1 MTDTNK
7 TPEDL
12 RKKNSGPTWD
22 LANSPTPWIPLSLSD
37 SALVETLEAVKNSL
51 VPVVEAAKT
60 IIEVIKT
67 IVEAALNL
75 ILAAVDVGAAAVKA
89 AINAVRDLLENILD
103 VGSFYTLLV
112 PIGRTDLETS
122 GKIMTDAVLGGNPYP
137 EQLPISGEDLLGS
150 GGNYGF
156 LKTVID
162 SMDDGA
168 DPNRPLFTQDAHI
181 AAGVIVLGTTNLY
194 DLLNVIDKFF
204 GALKVPG
211 SSTYYRPSTQ
221 PRGLRA
227 AVVPSS
233 YGTKFGG
240 PDDDNIAGSPDGDHP
255 YAVKL
260 EWEHEDR
267 VINVD
272 DFGATL
278 SIHEVLIFRA
288 EDPDVINLESSS
300 SWVPQEIGNMPF
312 DELTNEFFD
321 NTVEVGKRYTYGVGF
336 ALSMEYD
343 TGMRVYPYPSVLQT
357 ARVSTTNIQM
367 AATHGVPPDWVK
379 YNLLDMLFPQA
390 RVYVEQYLIKFL
402 DSLED
407 SLDDITEAIR
417 EYIEFLQE
425 EIDRYSGW
433 VEDILNRI
441 QDLIEALTWPNV
453 YAGATFIYSEPTLD
467 GGGGN
472 RFFISQLAK
481 ALYDANDTHRPP
493 FDSGNEAVAGL
504 VLMAGSESAGTI
516 KRFRTF
522 LETFLGSAEA
532 AAESPIQQALNSIDY
547 LTEQAER
554 QLCMNPMFEAI
565 ACTEEEPAGNAFDS
579 QFEPATEAAE
589 CGKKES

>member
-12 RKKNSGPTWD
+12 KKKNSGPTWD
-22 LANSPTPWIPLSLSD
+22 LAGSPAPWIPLSLSD
-37 SALVETLEAVKNSL
+37 SVLVETLEAVKNSL

-60 IIEVIKT
+60 IIDIIKT

-75 ILAAVDVGAAAVKA
+75 ILGAVDVGAAAVKA
-89 AINAVRDLLENILD
+89 AIAAVRDLLENILD

-112 PIGRTDLETS
+112 PVGRTDLETS

-156 LKTVID
+156 MRTVID
-162 SMDDGA
+162 SMNDSK
-168 DPNRPLFTQDAHI
+168 DPNRPRFSQDAHI

-194 DLLNVIDKFF
+194 DLLAVIDKFF

-211 SSTYYRPSTQ
+211 SNTYYKPSSQ

-227 AVVPSS
+227 TVVPSS

-240 PDDDNIAGSPDGDHP
+240 PDDDNIAGDPDGDHP

-272 DFGATL
+272 DFGYTTA
-278 SIHEVLIFRA
+278 IGRVLIFRA
-288 EDPDVINLESSS
+288 EDPDVIDLASTRNWAQWEVGS
-300 SWVPQEIGNMPF
+300 MPF

-321 NTVEVGKRYTYGVGF
+321 NTIEVGKRYSYGVGF
-336 ALSMEYD
+336 ELAIENEDGFTVGAYLR
-343 TGMRVYPYPSVLQT
+343 TIQT

-390 RVYVEQYLIKFL
+390 RVFVEQYLIKFL

-407 SLDDITEAIR
+407 SLEDITAAIR

-425 EIDRYSGW
+425 EIDRYSSW
-433 VEDILNRI
+433 VEDILSRI

-453 YAGATFIYSEPTLD
+453 YAGATFIYSEPTLE

-481 ALYDANDTHRPP
+481 ALYATDDTHRPP

-532 AAESPIQQALNSIDY
+532 SVGSPMQQALDSIDY

-554 QLCMNPMFEAI
+554 QLCMNPMFEAVL
-565 ACTEEEPAGNAFDS
+565 CTEEEPAGHAFDPK
-579 QFEPATEAAE
+579 FEPAAEAAE